1 MEIYAGRVESLDNNI
16 GLLIQYPEDNGE
28 YGDRNASMSNV
39 GGVEP
44 LHPQGSCARVSVGG
58 ERR

>member
-44 LHPQGSCARVSVGG
+44 LHPQGSCARVSVGR